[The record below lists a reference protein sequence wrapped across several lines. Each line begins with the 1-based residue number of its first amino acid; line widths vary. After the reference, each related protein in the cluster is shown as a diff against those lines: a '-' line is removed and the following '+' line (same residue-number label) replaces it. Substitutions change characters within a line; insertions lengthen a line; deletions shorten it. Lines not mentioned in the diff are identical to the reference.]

1 MVENFNQ
8 QYDNVVSID
17 RRPLMAIARRAD
29 LGFDYRNKQGSVDD
43 QLLAS
48 GAQSWRDLLMKPI
61 RRRLVFLDDKA
72 TMQLLGFST
81 IMASG
86 LLVFSL
92 TIAWL
97 IVQFGLA

>member
-1 MVENFNQ
+1 
-8 QYDNVVSID
+8 
-17 RRPLMAIARRAD
+17 MAIARRAD
-29 LGFDYRNKQGSVDD
+29 LGFDYRNKHGSVDD
-43 QLLAS
+43 QLLANGS
-48 GAQSWRDLLMKPI
+48 QSWSAMLAKEL

-81 IMASG
+81 AMATG
-86 LLVFSL
+86 LLALSL

>member
-1 MVENFNQ
+1 
-8 QYDNVVSID
+8 
-17 RRPLMAIARRAD
+17 MAIARRAD
-29 LGFDYRNKQGSVDD
+29 VGFDYRNKQGSVDD
-43 QLLAS
+43 QLLAN
-48 GAQSWRDLLMKPI
+48 GERSWSTMLMKEM
-61 RRRLVFLDDKA
+61 RQRLVFLDDKA